1 GEITDEYDEE
11 ELPFKVLGDGSY
23 LFEGKTS
30 LSDVRHYLDL
40 PENAFGEL
48 GDEVDTLSGLF
59 LEIKQELPH
68 VGDTAVYEPFRF
80 QVTQMDKRRIIEI
93 KIFPFERTWE
103 VE

>member
-1 GEITDEYDEE
+1 M
-11 ELPFKVLGDGSY
+11 
-23 LFEGKTS
+23 
-30 LSDVRHYLDL
+30 
-40 PENAFGEL
+40 
-48 GDEVDTLSGLF
+48 
-59 LEIKQELPH
+59 LPH